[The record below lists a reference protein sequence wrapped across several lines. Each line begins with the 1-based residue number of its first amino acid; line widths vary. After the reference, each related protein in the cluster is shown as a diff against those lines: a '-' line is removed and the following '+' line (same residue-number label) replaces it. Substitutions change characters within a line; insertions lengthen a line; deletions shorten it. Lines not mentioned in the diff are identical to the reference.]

1 MLRSVM
7 RISERFILIA
17 FSSIFL
23 GGLAT
28 GQISSISDG
37 ASQTGLGGIHA
48 IVGTVFGPSGQP
60 VETRV
65 RVRLSIMTGGNRSFN
80 TNDTGNFAFRGLP
93 NGSYTI
99 SVENEKD
106 FEPVSQNVDIM
117 VLGGGISQTYTVNL
131 RLKAKAGV
139 TAKPA
144 VVSAEFVG
152 VPEKARA
159 FYDAAIEKSKGGQHQ
174 EAIDQLKLAIN
185 EHPNFMLAHNE
196 IGVQHLKLGQ
206 LESADEAFQKASKI
220 SPEAFTPIMNRGIA
234 NVMMKRYGEAI
245 PILRKAVKLNDKSAV
260 GHYFLGQALANLGL
274 FVDAE
279 KELRAS
285 LTLDKTQMKEAR
297 RILAII
303 YTNRGDKN
311 QAAEQLELYLGATPD
326 ASDADKLKEMIR
338 QLRASND

>member
-1 MLRSVM
+1 MC
-7 RISERFILIA
+7 
-17 FSSIFL
+17 SS
-23 GGLAT
+23 
-28 GQISSISDG
+28 D
-37 ASQTGLGGIHA
+37 
-48 IVGTVFGPSGQP
+48 
-60 VETRV
+60 
-65 RVRLSIMTGGNRSFN
+65 
-80 TNDTGNFAFRGLP
+80 
-93 NGSYTI
+93 
-99 SVENEKD
+99 
-106 FEPVSQNVDIM
+106 
-117 VLGGGISQTYTVNL
+117 
-131 RLKAKAGV
+131 
-139 TAKPA
+139 
-144 VVSAEFVG
+144 
-152 VPEKARA
+152 
-159 FYDAAIEKSKGGQHQ
+159 
-174 EAIDQLKLAIN
+174 LAIN

-279 KELRAS
+279 KELQAS